1 MLVLQGL
8 SLKSSNRLTPSLEG
22 VVYINLFIGNN
33 RNVICLV
40 LYFLRGW
47 EWLIYMYNRIARLW
61 RQKEPQG
68 QSGADLEK
76 LLAKI
81 DWNRMPR
88 HVAII
93 MDGNGRWA
101 NSRGMPRFYGHKA
114 GVESLR
120 DIVRACSEFNI
131 QFLTVYAFS
140 TENWKRPQNEVNV
153 LMDLLVEYLYK
164 EIDELCQEGVK
175 LNPIGKLDELPPGVI
190 EALRMAVERS
200 KFNKGLVLNLALN
213 YGGRTEIIEAV
224 RAIALKVN
232 SGSLSIDQID
242 VNTVSQHL
250 YTSGQP
256 DPDLLI
262 RPSGDFRVSNFL
274 LWQLAYTE
282 FWHTTVLWPDFRRIH
297 LINAIVEYQGRER
310 RFGGL

>member
-1 MLVLQGL
+1 
-8 SLKSSNRLTPSLEG
+8 
-22 VVYINLFIGNN
+22 
-33 RNVICLV
+33 
-40 LYFLRGW
+40 
-47 EWLIYMYNRIARLW
+47 MYNRIARLW
-61 RQKEPQG
+61 RQKDPKGKNE
-68 QSGADLEK
+68 ADLEK

-81 DWNRMPR
+81 NWNRMPR
-88 HVAII
+88 HIAII

-101 NSRGMPRFYGHKA
+101 NSRGLPRFFGHKA

-120 DIVRACSEFNI
+120 DIVRACSGYKI
-131 QFLTVYAFS
+131 QILTVYAFS
-140 TENWKRPQNEVNV
+140 TENWKRPQEEINV

-164 EIDELCQEGVK
+164 EIDELCRKGVK
-175 LNPIGKLDELPPGVI
+175 INPIGKLADLPPVVI
-190 EALRMAVERS
+190 KALNMAVERS
-200 KFNKGLVLNLALN
+200 KTNKGTVLNLALN
-213 YGGRTEIIEAV
+213 YGGRTEIVEAV

-232 SGSLSIDQID
+232 SGDLSVDQID
-242 VNTVSQHL
+242 GNTISQYL

-282 FWHTTVLWPDFRRIH
+282 FWHTTVLWPDFRRTH
-297 LINAIVEYQGRER
+297 LISAIVEYQSRER